1 MIFFIIRIVLLVAV
15 VDEDYEKNKSAYSRN
30 SKINTIPMIVPDKIT
45 PTIAQLKIHQIPP
58 QQRFLN
64 QMIIRKTMSVYLIN

>member
-30 SKINTIPMIVPDKIT
+30 SKISTIPMIVPDKIT
-45 PTIAQLKIHQIPP
+45 PTMAQLKIHQIPH
-58 QQRFLN
+58 QQCFLN
-64 QMIIRKTMSVYLIN
+64 QMIIRKIKSIYLIN